1 MEKPLLNDPEI
12 FPNEIVLASILGNSY
27 PFYQQM
33 MDEISQKQFALSAEW
48 RYYNDGKSWLCK
60 ITSGK
65 KTIIWLSVWEGF
77 FKCSIYFHEKYSA
90 EIEALPISKKLIEN
104 FKEGKTYGKLKA
116 LTIDIISV
124 EDLKQLLIAAN
135 LKKKLK

>member
-1 MEKPLLNDPEI
+1 MKKTLLNDPEI
-12 FPNEIVLASILGNSY
+12 FPDDIVLASVLGNSFQLY
-27 PFYQQM
+27 KQM
-33 MDEISQKQFALSAEW
+33 MDDIAIKQYALNAEW

-77 FKCSIYFHEKYSA
+77 FRCSIYFHEKYIA
-90 EIEALPISKKLIEN
+90 EVEALPISKELIEN
-104 FKEGKTYGKLKA
+104 FREGKSYGKLKA
-116 LTIDIISV
+116 LSNDIKCAD
-124 EDLKQLLIAAN
+124 DLNNILSAAF

>member
-1 MEKPLLNDPEI
+1 MNKPLLNDPEI
-12 FPNEIVLASILGNSY
+12 FPDDIVLASVLGNSFT
-27 PFYQQM
+27 FYKQM
-33 MDEISQKQFALSAEW
+33 MDNIAKKQYAFNTEW

-65 KTIIWLSVWEGF
+65 KTIIWLSVWDGF

-90 EIEALPISKKLIEN
+90 EVEALPISKELISN
-104 FKEGKTYGKLKA
+104 FCEGKNYGKLKA
-116 LTIDIISV
+116 LTIDIKCAD
-124 EDLKQLLIAAN
+124 DLNDILSAAL